1 MDDSRVFVFI
11 LILISIILIWEHY
24 IKLIPSS
31 VFAVVLGMFVSIIW
45 KANMNSTLDFAP
57 EIFLY
62 LMLPPILLN
71 SALSFKMTSLKKN
84 WLSSL
89 MHASFGT
96 LFALVW
102 IAIGIYIWT
111 YGTSVGMNFTSALL
125 FASILAPTDTVA
137 TISMTRS
144 IETSDK
150 YILEVLENESVLND
164 ALSVV
169 FVRLFHAMVEAD
181 RTMDHWVPLEIVGFS
196 LLSLVI
202 AIGLAWVTAWFI
214 NRHAVKNTS
223 VHYLIS
229 LLIYGICESLD
240 VSGILGLFVY
250 GSLVEPPGEMRNFIS
265 SISTIIEAY
274 VYLMLGLALHSYDTT
289 LFGISL
295 LVFVACI
302 VGRVLAVF
310 MLGFILRLC
319 GRSKWTMRSML
330 FFSMCGVRGAISYAL
345 CMKFDSVFMRST
357 TFVVIIGSILIF
369 GSLQKCMFRMLL
381 DTI

>member
-1 MDDSRVFVFI
+1 MSYMFMMDDSRVFVFI

-24 IKLIPSS
+24 IKIIPSS
-31 VFAVVLGMFVSIIW
+31 VFAVILGMFVSILW
-45 KANMNSTLDFAP
+45 KVNMDSTLDFAP

-111 YGTSVGMNFTSALL
+111 YGTSVEMNFTSALL

-137 TISMTRS
+137 TMSMTRS

-169 FVRLFHAMVEAD
+169 RKE
-181 RTMDHWVPLEIVGFS
+181 
-196 LLSLVI
+196 
-202 AIGLAWVTAWFI
+202 
-214 NRHAVKNTS
+214 
-223 VHYLIS
+223 
-229 LLIYGICESLD
+229 C
-240 VSGILGLFVY
+240 
-250 GSLVEPPGEMRNFIS
+250 
-265 SISTIIEAY
+265 
-274 VYLMLGLALHSYDTT
+274 
-289 LFGISL
+289 
-295 LVFVACI
+295 
-302 VGRVLAVF
+302 
-310 MLGFILRLC
+310 
-319 GRSKWTMRSML
+319 
-330 FFSMCGVRGAISYAL
+330 
-345 CMKFDSVFMRST
+345 
-357 TFVVIIGSILIF
+357 
-369 GSLQKCMFRMLL
+369 
-381 DTI
+381 

>member
-150 YILEVLENESVLND
+150 YILEVLENESILND